1 VYDVAQAFGAWVNEQ
16 TYRYAATGNSTYP
29 FISAKGGKEPLLAA
43 LDEYD
48 MGSDHDVY
56 QDASWGIP
64 ALYLHDW
71 PDRYIHTTWD
81 TPERIDPTKLLRAA
95 FIGAATGYFLASL
108 SLNDSVEVRR
118 AIQAGSLRRKL
129 RMNERMAVVDAHEA
143 EHLAR
148 YYKYYDSAAAGFWE
162 NPVPYDSL
170 MIVTPVKA
178 SGDAGRIFVR
188 NPDVR
193 GPLSVF
199 GYDYLR
205 DKLGAERVGKL
216 RLLEYQ
222 GLRGAGGDYAYEIL
236 NFTKFPMRV
245 IDTRNA
251 VSAVYGPVPLD
262 IVLEYVLALEEAGV
276 VKRRP

>member
-1 VYDVAQAFGAWVNEQ
+1 
-16 TYRYAATGNSTYP
+16 
-29 FISAKGGKEPLLAA
+29 
-43 LDEYD
+43 
-48 MGSDHDVY
+48 
-56 QDASWGIP
+56 
-64 ALYLHDW
+64 
-71 PDRYIHTTWD
+71 
-81 TPERIDPTKLLRAA
+81 
-95 FIGAATGYFLASL
+95 
-108 SLNDSVEVRR
+108 
-118 AIQAGSLRRKL
+118 
-129 RMNERMAVVDAHEA
+129 
-143 EHLAR
+143 
-148 YYKYYDSAAAGFWE
+148 
-162 NPVPYDSL
+162 

-222 GLRGAGGDYAYEIL
+222 GLRGAGGDYAYEVL